1 MRLAGGSVV
10 RCNPGMLEVMSGW
23 LVQQPGHI
31 ALVASETLRSGRCA
45 ARPCCA
51 RLKDTI
57 GCGYRPYLWLA
68 YAAWEWLV
76 LVRTPDANIRVDL
89 LLIWPVIGTH
99 DALGTGSCRDGMVE
113 DPASV
118 IDDGQQAARHCRDR
132 RARELDR

>member
-31 ALVASETLRSGRCA
+31 ALVAAGNLAVWALCRATVLRA
-45 ARPCCA
+45 AQGYN
-51 RLKDTI
+51 RLWVPAI
-57 GCGYRPYLWLA
+57 LWLA

-89 LLIWPVIGTH
+89 LLIWPVIALTTLW
-99 DALGTGSCRDGMVE
+99 ALGR
-113 DPASV
+113 
-118 IDDGQQAARHCRDR
+118 AAMGWWKTRHR
-132 RARELDR
+132 